1 MTNVNLLTLLQYIQW
16 DIAATSA
23 TMARSVEGK
32 YGMARRCHHL
42 NQTFNYASQA
52 TARLLGPVQA
62 ALLEEICNCGSISAA
77 QKQLGVSYAY
87 AWKLIAAMNNQFS
100 SPLVD
105 VLRRGINDGG
115 ANLTPQG
122 HRVLSAFRR
131 LEQLLIA
138 DGQSQP
144 GLLTMATS
152 HRSAPRK
159 SRSFEITEGGSGGGG
174 AVLTPGGKDDHR
186 AVSRN

>member
-1 MTNVNLLTLLQYIQW
+1 MAWQ
-16 DIAATSA
+16 DDAT
-23 TMARSVEGK
+23 T
-32 YGMARRCHHL
+32 L
-42 NQTFNYASQA
+42 NQTLNYASQA

-174 AVLTPGGKDDHR
+174 AVLTR
-186 AVSRN
+186 AAKTIIEQYRAIEMDTALVDRKHLLALNRQLRHLQPLET